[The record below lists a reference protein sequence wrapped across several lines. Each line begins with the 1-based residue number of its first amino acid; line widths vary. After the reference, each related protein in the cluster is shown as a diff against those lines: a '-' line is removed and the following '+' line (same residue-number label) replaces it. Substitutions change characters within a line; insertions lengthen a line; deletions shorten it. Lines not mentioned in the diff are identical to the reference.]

1 VWRVTVIHPEYYVA
15 RGRLRVTVAAAVTTR
30 RCRVILGGQLEQCI
44 VPFIVPDCTDVN
56 LRYDIALYP

>member
-1 VWRVTVIHPEYYVA
+1 MA